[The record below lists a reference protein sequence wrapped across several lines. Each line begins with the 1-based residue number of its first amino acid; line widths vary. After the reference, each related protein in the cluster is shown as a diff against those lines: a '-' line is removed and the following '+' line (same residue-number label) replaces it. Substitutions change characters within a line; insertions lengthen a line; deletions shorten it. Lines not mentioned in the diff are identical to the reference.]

1 MEVRALHSWHVSVEE
16 AKAIQGRLAPM
27 VSRTSGI
34 PEVVRHIAGLDI
46 SAPDVEGKVRGAVV
60 VLSYPNLELEEV
72 SVAEAKPGIPYIP
85 GLLSF
90 RETPA
95 LVDALENLE
104 LTPDI
109 MVTDGQGLAHP
120 RRFGIACHI
129 GLLTDTP
136 TIGCAKSILIGKHG
150 RLGGQAG
157 ARSELVDRDEVI
169 GMALRTRTDVSPV
182 YVSVGH
188 NVDLNSATEWVL
200 ACCKGRRLPE
210 TTRLAHEA
218 AAGRLA
224 LGRRG
229 AATERGESRAQEK
242 GAAAQQGRTL

>member
-1 MEVRALHSWHVSVEE
+1 M
-16 AKAIQGRLAPM
+16 
-27 VSRTSGI
+27 
-34 PEVVRHIAGLDI
+34 
-46 SAPDVEGKVRGAVV
+46 
-60 VLSYPNLELEEV
+60 
-72 SVAEAKPGIPYIP
+72 
-85 GLLSF
+85 
-90 RETPA
+90 
-95 LVDALENLE
+95 
-104 LTPDI
+104 
-109 MVTDGQGLAHP
+109 
-120 RRFGIACHI
+120 
-129 GLLTDTP
+129 
-136 TIGCAKSILIGKHG
+136 
-150 RLGGQAG
+150 
-157 ARSELVDRDEVI
+157 VDRDEVI